1 METGEVG
8 ATEGEPDAVEV
19 VLGQHE
25 HVRALFSRLDTAGS
39 QDRQETFDELLRLLA
54 VHETAEEEVI
64 YPALRRIAGGEDIA
78 NARTAEEHSAKK
90 ALSDLERIGVEG
102 EGFDRRLLEFRD
114 MVLSHADCE
123 EQEALP
129 LLRANL
135 EPERLRQMATA
146 FLTAEAMAPTHPHP
160 HAPESA
166 AGNLLTGPFLAMV
179 DRVRDALRGV
189 TKGRS

>member
-1 METGEVG
+1 METGE
-8 ATEGEPDAVEV
+8 ANAPEDEPDAVDV

-25 HVRALFSRLDTAGS
+25 HARALFERLGVAGS
-39 QDRQETFDELLRLLA
+39 QDRQETFNQLLRLLA

-64 YPALRRIAGGEDIA
+64 YPALRRIDGGEDIA
-78 NARTAEEHSAKK
+78 NARTREEDAAKK
-90 ALSDLERIGVEG
+90 ALADLERIGVDG

-114 MVLSHADCE
+114 MVLSHADRE

-129 LLRANL
+129 LLRAHL
-135 EPERLRQMATA
+135 EPERLRQMATG

-166 AGNLLTGPFLAMV
+166 IGNLLTGPFLAMV

-189 TKGRS
+189 TKGGS